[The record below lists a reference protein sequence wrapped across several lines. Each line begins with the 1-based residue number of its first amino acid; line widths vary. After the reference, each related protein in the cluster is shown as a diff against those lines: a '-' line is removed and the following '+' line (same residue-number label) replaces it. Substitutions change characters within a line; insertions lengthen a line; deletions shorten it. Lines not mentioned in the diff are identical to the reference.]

1 MLKICTHCACPE
13 GQLHELF
20 CAEERCPFCGQLL
33 VSCGCM
39 PKVLMLTAQEQY
51 AINAYSDD
59 ELEPLKSI
67 KARWRQALNDK
78 GRVPFS

>member
-1 MLKICTHCACPE
+1 
-13 GQLHELF
+13 
-20 CAEERCPFCGQLL
+20 
-33 VSCGCM
+33 M

-51 AINAYSDD
+51 AIEAYSDD

-67 KARWRQALNDK
+67 KERWRQALNSK